1 MNIFNVPGS
10 AASTPKLNARDSS
23 EASRSNSPSQL
34 WLGNA
39 KQPSWSNSRIKQT
52 KTRLYQSKRQIA
64 LVLIL
69 VLAVFFWFT
78 PPPSTWTES
87 RPALL
92 PSATS
97 ISPVRPVLAK
107 ANPQNE
113 PDPERWLRENSNNK
127 WAVGSASFGNIGAPV
142 KPRAALISLVRN
154 QELDGIMQSMQQL
167 EFHWNHKYEY
177 PWVFFNDEPFSED
190 FKVGGSQIDE

>member
-1 MNIFNVPGS
+1 MNIFNIPGS
-10 AASTPKLNARDSS
+10 TSFTPKLNARDSA

-34 WLGNA
+34 WLGSA
-39 KQPSWSNSRIKQT
+39 KQPLWSNSRIKQT
-52 KTRLYQSKRQIA
+52 KTRLYQSKRQVA

-69 VLAVFFWFT
+69 ILAVFFWFT

-87 RPALL
+87 KPALS

-97 ISPVRPVLAK
+97 IAPVRPVLAK
-107 ANPQNE
+107 PKTQHEA
-113 PDPERWLRENSNNK
+113 DPERWLQENSGNK
-127 WAVGSASFGNIGAPV
+127 WAVGTASFGSIGAPV

-167 EFHWNHKYEY
+167 EYHWNHKYEY
-177 PWVFFNDEPFSED
+177 PWVFFNDEPFSDD
-190 FKVGGSQIDE
+190 FKVRGS